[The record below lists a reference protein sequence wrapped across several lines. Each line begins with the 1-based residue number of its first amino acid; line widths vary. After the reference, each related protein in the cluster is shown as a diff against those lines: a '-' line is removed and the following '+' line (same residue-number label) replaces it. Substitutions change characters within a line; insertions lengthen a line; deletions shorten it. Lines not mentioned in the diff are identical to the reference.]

1 MSLLANRSPRAKVRP
16 AHGTVRWI
24 LPIGEADAGAV
35 AINGRAYTVNVLRG
49 TGRAIIG
56 YRLIKADGTAYDVNT
71 EAEHWSCDCPDAT
84 FHPERPGGC
93 KHAVALRAALA
104 AVQQ

>member
-1 MSLLANRSPRAKVRP
+1 MNRSPRAKARP
-16 AHGTVRWI
+16 VHGVAKWI
-24 LPIGEADAGAV
+24 LPIGEADAGAL
-35 AINGRAYTVNVLRG
+35 AINGTGYTVNVLRG

-71 EAEHWSCDCPDAT
+71 EAEHWTCDCPDAC
-84 FHPERPGGC
+84 FHAERPGGC

-104 AVQQ
+104 AAAK